1 MATIAIIGDVGGC
14 ALQLAAALKS
24 LDDESGEA
32 CQGGGSRGAGDTVVI
47 QVGDLVDR
55 GPDSTGVLD
64 LVQPRIDATPGR
76 WIQLAGNHEA
86 QYIGGMTF
94 WPERLGDADAQRLR
108 TWWLRDRMR
117 VAAAVR
123 TAAGEEL
130 LVTHA
135 GLTVAAWRELGGPV
149 TAATAADLLNTRPEP
164 LLWADQGPLWAEH
177 VAASWLE
184 EHEPMPFSQV
194 HGHSS
199 IVDHQRRVWRCPE
212 RVRQRSTVDWT
223 ARHTTTRVSGARVV
237 GVDPKHGRQ
246 GAPTWAPL
254 LLPGAELL

>member
-1 MATIAIIGDVGGC
+1 MATIAVIGDVGGC
-14 ALQLAAALKS
+14 AAQLAAALER
-24 LDDESGEA
+24 LDAD
-32 CQGGGSRGAGDTVVI
+32 AGDTVVI

-55 GPDSTGVLD
+55 GPDSSGVLD
-64 LVQPRIDATPGR
+64 LVQLRIDTAPRR

-86 QYIGGMTF
+86 QYTGGMTF
-94 WPERLGDADAQRLR
+94 WPERLGDADAERLR
-108 TWWLRDRMR
+108 SWWLRDRMR
-117 VAAAVR
+117 VAVAVR

-164 LLWADQGPLWAEH
+164 LLWADHGPLWAEH

-184 EHEPMPFSQV
+184 EREPMPFSQV

-199 IVDHQRRVWRCPE
+199 IVDHYRRAWRCAE
-212 RVRQRSTVDWT
+212 RIRQRSTVDWA
-223 ARHTTTRVSGARVV
+223 ARHTTTRVSGARII
-237 GVDPKHGRQ
+237 GVDPKHGRH
-246 GAPTWAPL
+246 GAPAWAPL

>member
-1 MATIAIIGDVGGC
+1 MATIAVIGDVGGC
-14 ALQLAAALKS
+14 AAQLAAAL
-24 LDDESGEA
+24 EA
-32 CQGGGSRGAGDTVVI
+32 IDGDTVVI

-64 LVQPRIDATPGR
+64 LVQPRIDLTPR
-76 WIQLAGNHEA
+76 HWIQLAGNHDA

-94 WPERLGDADAQRLR
+94 WPERLGEADAARLR
-108 TWWLRDRMR
+108 TWWLRDQLR

-164 LLWADQGPLWAEH
+164 LLWADHGPLWAEQ

-184 EHEPMPFSQV
+184 EREPMPFSQV

-199 IVDHQRRVWRCPE
+199 LVDHQHRVWRCPE
-212 RVRQRSTVDWT
+212 RVRQRSTVDWQ
-223 ARHTTTRVSGARVV
+223 ARHTTTRISGARVV
-237 GVDPKHGRQ
+237 GVDPKHGRR

-254 LLPGAELL
+254 LLRDADLL